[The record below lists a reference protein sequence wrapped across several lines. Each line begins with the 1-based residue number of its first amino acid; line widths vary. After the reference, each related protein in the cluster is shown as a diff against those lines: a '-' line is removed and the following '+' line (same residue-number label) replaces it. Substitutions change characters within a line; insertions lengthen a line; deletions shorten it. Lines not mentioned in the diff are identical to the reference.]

1 MKELKAQHKKVTDRK
16 KLNDLR
22 MMKGRT
28 LYKLPET
35 QDVRNNFKQ
44 SMRFEQ
50 NIFLKTL
57 AKDADQTEGWIS
69 LNNKYSKSKERATQ
83 NHNADPT

>member
-1 MKELKAQHKKVTDRK
+1 MGRSVSIKKSSSKIQSTKELMKELKAQHKKVTDRK

-28 LYKLPET
+28 LYKLPEA
-35 QDVRNNFKQ
+35 QDVRKNFKQ

-50 NIFLKTL
+50 NVFLKTL
-57 AKDADQTEGWIS
+57 AKDAD
-69 LNNKYSKSKERATQ
+69 
-83 NHNADPT
+83 